1 MLEVVEEENEQEE
14 VEEMEVGEEALV
26 RGIDKDVGHVEETE
40 DDEVVD

>member
-1 MLEVVEEENEQEE
+1 MLEEVEENEQEE

-26 RGIDKDVGHVEETE
+26 QDIDKDVGHGEEIV